1 VSGRRVAALAAL
13 IIVPVAILAIVL
25 ASLLD
30 SGDSRDSGA
39 GPAQTQTT
47 SPPPPQKPSAGS
59 AGAGGVG
66 GGGRTLGKSGG
77 AALPL
82 LDRGSPPKK
91 LSQKLGPE
99 SSGGTITLD
108 QLRGAPVVLN
118 VWSSNCIPCRAEA
131 RVLQSE
137 WDRLGRRGV
146 LFLGLDVADTPAAA
160 RSFRQQYDVTYPS
173 LEEKRGATAKA
184 LGATGVPETFFLSK
198 RGKIVGHVVGG
209 LTLGQLELGVRAAQ
223 TGRQTGTDQG
233 AGRVPLP

>member
-30 SGDSRDSGA
+30 SGDSSDSG
-39 GPAQTQTT
+39 PAPAQTQTQTT
-47 SPPPPQKPSAGS
+47 SPARPSKPSS
-59 AGAGGVG
+59 SSTGAGGG
-66 GGGRTLGKSGG
+66 TTLGKSGG

-82 LDRGSPPKK
+82 LDRGSTPKK
-91 LSQKLGPE
+91 LSEKLGPA
-99 SSGGTITLD
+99 SSGGTITLGRL
-108 QLRGAPVVLN
+108 QGAPVVLN

-137 WDRLGRRGV
+137 WERLGRRGV

-160 RSFRQQYDVTYPS
+160 KRFRQQYDITYPS

-184 LGATGVPETFFLSK
+184 LGSTGVPETFFLSK

-209 LTLGQLELGVRAAQ
+209 LTLAQLELGVRAAQ